1 LKAKR
6 LFGVPM
12 AALGVVVG
20 CVFPVAAQEPV
31 QIGEGGSL
39 SAKRPVLLVP
49 GWAGRL
55 NDMLPLEERLI
66 REGWGGE
73 EVMRL
78 EFADPVG
85 SSLDHA
91 VELEAALRGLVA
103 RTGAQEVDIVAHS
116 MGSLAVWIYLQSKG
130 NPLGIRRV
138 VFLAAPF
145 QGTLTAYLAWGQGGR
160 ELVPGSELLRKLKE
174 GPPPQHWVEVLTVR
188 TPLDLT
194 VVPWEGSTLI
204 ENSDLLICCPTHQG
218 LLDHEETFGV
228 IRSFLIHGRSGG
240 ETGVRH

>member
-6 LFGVPM
+6 LLSVPL
-12 AALGVVVG
+12 ALGVVLV
-20 CVFPVAAQEPV
+20 CVFPVAAQEAV
-31 QIGEGGSL
+31 EDGDSS
-39 SAKRPVLLVP
+39 SARRPVLLVP

-73 EVMRL
+73 QVMPM

-91 VELEAALRGLVA
+91 VELETALRGLVA

-145 QGTLTAYLAWGQGGR
+145 QGTLTAHLAWGEGGR
-160 ELVPGSELLRKLKE
+160 EMVPGSDLLKDLKA
-174 GPPPQHWVEVLTVR
+174 GPLPQHWVEVLTLR

-194 VVPWEGSTLI
+194 VVPWDGSTLI
-204 ENSDLLICCPTHQG
+204 KNSDYLICCPTHQG

-228 IRSFLIHGRSGG
+228 IRSFLIHGRSG
-240 ETGVRH
+240 

>member
-6 LFGVPM
+6 L
-12 AALGVVVG
+12 LGVSVVLGVLLG
-20 CVFPVAAQEPV
+20 CVLPVAAQEPV
-31 QIGEGGSL
+31 EVGKGESS

-73 EVMRL
+73 EVMPL

-91 VELEAALRGLVA
+91 VELETALRGLLA
-103 RTGAQEVDIVAHS
+103 RTGAPEVDIVAHS
-116 MGSLAVWIYLQSKG
+116 MGSLAVWVYLQSKG
-130 NPLGIRRV
+130 NPLGVRRV

-145 QGTLTAYLAWGQGGR
+145 QGTLTAHLAWGSGGR
-160 ELVPGSELLRKLKE
+160 ELVPGSELLTKLKE
-174 GPPPQHWVEVLTVR
+174 GPQPQHWVEVLTVR

-194 VVPWEGSTLI
+194 VTPWEGSTLLKS
-204 ENSDLLICCPTHQG
+204 SDHLICCPTHQG

-228 IRSFLIHGRSGG
+228 IMSFLLHGRSGG
-240 ETGVRH
+240 ETGSRH